1 MIRPIQTLVW
11 LLVAAL
17 GLAAVSAQADVFDQ
31 PGIIR
36 PTEFDDPAL
45 EERYRELGQEL
56 RCPKC
61 QNQSVGDSDSPI
73 ALDLRREIR
82 VMLEDGM
89 SNQEIKD
96 FLQQRY
102 GDYILYQPRLQ
113 RSTIL
118 LWVLPVTI
126 LLLGLL
132 VVGLIA
138 RRQRKQSAVS
148 AAPAPDETALEA
160 LLQRPHSKDGS
171 GADDSTSPRSDS
183 AFPRSKDT
191 L

>member
-1 MIRPIQTLVW
+1 MIRSVSATAW
-11 LLVAAL
+11 LLLIAL
-17 GLAAVSAQADVFDQ
+17 GLAAITAQADAFDQ

-45 EERYRELGQEL
+45 EERYRELGQQL

-82 VMLEDGM
+82 AMLEQGM
-89 SNQEIKD
+89 SNQQIKD

-113 RSTIL
+113 RSTVL
-118 LWVLPVTI
+118 LWALPVAI
-126 LLLGLL
+126 LLLGLGT
-132 VVGLIA
+132 VFLIA
-138 RRQRKQSAVS
+138 RRQKQKPTS
-148 AAPAPDETALEA
+148 AAVLDEAALEA
-160 LLQRPHSKDGS
+160 LLHKERD
-171 GADDSTSPRSDS
+171 GADGFPTHRPRDSQ
-183 AFPRSKDT
+183 
-191 L
+191 